1 MSLVTARAASAGLTL
16 VFLTGCAST
25 SPRSGFS
32 DVAKNVEARTGHRV
46 VWDQNTTEDRE
57 VTKAIDDLLAK
68 DVTADTAVQVAL
80 LGSPRLRGSFEEL
93 SVAQSD
99 LVQAGLLKNPVFTVG
114 STAWDRE
121 HISPNLFASVEQDFL
136 DIVSMPMRKRVAAT
150 ELEATR
156 LEVGDE
162 VLRLAAEVRS
172 AFFMA
177 EAALQVA
184 AMRRLVNETAEISA
198 SVAKSQS
205 AAGNMSDLALS
216 GELALASQT
225 RIDLKRS
232 EGEAAVERER
242 LTKLMGVWGTRTAWK
257 SSAHLPDLP
266 DQEVS
271 LERLEA
277 LAIEKRLD
285 VGAARR
291 EVQALDYS
299 LSLSKTTRWTG
310 MVTVNV
316 EAGRLRGSKRIAFGP
331 SVGLEIPLFDQRQA
345 AIARLE
351 AFQRQAENNL
361 QALSIDVRSDVRA
374 ARVRV
379 TTSRALVEEFS
390 RTMVPLRES
399 VVRLTQQQYDAMLL
413 GVYQL
418 LQARQMEF
426 DTYRQYIEALRD
438 YWIAR
443 SDLERAVGMRLAVAK
458 GDAPHDHDHDHPQ
471 GTPPSGKPASS
482 SPAPVTVP
490 VPAPAGTANPHEG
503 HSK

>member
-1 MSLVTARAASAGLTL
+1 MISVLRMRSLGPRRVSTCLALLLLG
-16 VFLTGCAST
+16 GCAST
-25 SPRSGFS
+25 SPKPGFK
-32 DVAKNVEARTGHRV
+32 DVAKSVEARTGHRV

-57 VTKAIDDLLAK
+57 VAKAIDKLLAE

-80 LGSPRLRGSFEEL
+80 LGSPRLRSSFEEL
-93 SVAQSD
+93 SIAQSD
-99 LVQAGLLKNPVFTVG
+99 LVQAGLLRNPVFTVG
-114 STAWDRE
+114 RTGWEQE
-121 HISPNLFASVEQDFL
+121 HISPNLWLGVEQDFM
-136 DIVSMPMRKRVAAT
+136 DIATMPMRKRVAAT
-150 ELEATR
+150 ELEATK

-162 VLRLAAEVRS
+162 VLKLASEVRS

-177 EAALQVA
+177 EAALQVT

-198 SVAKSQS
+198 SVAKSQ
-205 AAGNMSDLALS
+205 AIAGNMSDLALS

-242 LTKLMGVWGTRTAWK
+242 LVKLMGVWGTRTAWK

-266 DQEVS
+266 EQEVS

-285 VGAARR
+285 VAAARR

-316 EAGRLRGSKRIAFGP
+316 EAGRLRGSKRISFGP

-351 AFQRQAENNL
+351 AFKRQAENNL

-374 ARVRV
+374 ACARV

-399 VVRLTQQQYDAMLL
+399 VVRFTQQQYDAMLL

-426 DTYRQYIEALRD
+426 ETYRQYIEVLRD

-443 SDLERAVGMRLAVAK
+443 SDLERAVGMRLPRKPAVE
-458 GDAPHDHDHDHPQ
+458 
-471 GTPPSGKPASS
+471 KPASP
-482 SPAPVTVP
+482 SPAPKATP
-490 VPAPAGTANPHEG
+490 TQAPATPNPHEG